1 MSRNFQLLQ
10 NLGREQSFTR
20 SERDYAAPS
29 DHGQKLLRQM
39 ASADPEL
46 SVLARRL
53 FLTAREEPD
62 LRVVTF
68 CGIGPGCSQDRLCA
82 RVAVCLAAQV
92 NRTVCLADSD
102 YPVAALDEYL
112 CVPDQSSS
120 TQDHPPMSC
129 LRTGY
134 ARQLGG
140 TNLSVLEIEADCDL
154 SEVITHRLRELLSE
168 FDYVL
173 INGPTLPDNGQG
185 IALARVSDGV
195 VLIMDANSTK
205 RETAMQAKCELEEAN
220 VPVLGVVLNNN
231 NFNL

>member
-10 NLGREQSFTR
+10 KLGREQSFLR
-20 SERDYAAPS
+20 SEREYAAGS
-29 DHGQKLLRQM
+29 EHGQKLLRQM

-53 FLTAREEPD
+53 FLTTREEPE

-68 CGIGPGCSQDRLCA
+68 CGVGPSCSQDRLCA

-112 CVPDQSSS
+112 CVPEQGDS
-120 TQDHPPMSC
+120 TEDIPHNHP
-129 LRTGY
+129 RTSY
-134 ARQLGG
+134 ARRLGE
-140 TNLSVLEIEADCDL
+140 TNLSMLEIEPNYDL
-154 SEVITHRLRELLSE
+154 SEVIAHRLRELLSE

-173 INGPTLPDNGQG
+173 INGPNLPDCGQG

-195 VLIMDANSTK
+195 VLIVDANSTK

-220 VPVLGVVLNNN
+220 VPILGVVLNNN
-231 NFNL
+231 CFNA